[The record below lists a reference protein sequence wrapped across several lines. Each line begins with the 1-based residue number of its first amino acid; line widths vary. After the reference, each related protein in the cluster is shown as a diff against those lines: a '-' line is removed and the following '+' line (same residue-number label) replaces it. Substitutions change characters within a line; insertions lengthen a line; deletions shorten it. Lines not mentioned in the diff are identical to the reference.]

1 MKIIFLDIDGVLNS
15 AMGKGPYISD
25 MEVEKLILLKDLLDR
40 SGVSGIVITS
50 DRRYSKIDITNK
62 KAAFEECGIKV
73 LGLTR
78 LPNENDLEDNR
89 GKQIMNYLANSEEEI
104 DKILI
109 LDDMDDGISSLFGE
123 EFLLVNRVYGLD
135 KNIYLKSLTCLNK

>member
-1 MKIIFLDIDGVLNS
+1 MKIMFLDIDGVLNS

-25 MEVEKLILLKDLLDR
+25 MEVEKLILLKDLLYR

-50 DRRYSKIDITNK
+50 DRRYSKIDIIHKET
-62 KAAFEECGIKV
+62 AFEEYNIKV

-78 LPNENDLEDNR
+78 FPNENDLEDNR
-89 GKQIMNYLANSEEEI
+89 GKQIMDYLVNSEEEI
-104 DKILI
+104 DKMLI

-123 EFLLVNRVYGLD
+123 EFILVNRVFGLD
-135 KNIYLKSLTCLNK
+135 ENVCSKAFAILNG